1 MLSGNWLLTVA
12 GVIGLVVGS
21 FLNVVIH
28 RLPIMLERHWQRETG
43 EAPPDNAPY
52 NLVIPGSACPV
63 CARKL
68 HAWENIPVLSW
79 LALRGRC
86 AGCKTRISPRYPI
99 IELLAGALSVLAA
112 WQFGATPAAAGALIL
127 IWTLIAAAG
136 IDLEHYILPDLL
148 VLPLLWVG
156 LLFNLFDTYV
166 PLGDAV
172 IGAVAGY
179 LVLWIVY
186 QLFRLLTGKEGLGYG
201 DFKLLAALGAWL
213 GWRMLPLIILAG
225 ALAGIII
232 GGAWLL
238 LSRRGR
244 AHPIPFGPFL
254 VAGGLLALFAGPAIV
269 GAYIGW
275 INP

>member
-1 MLSGNWLLTVA
+1 MLSGNWLLAVA
-12 GVIGLVVGS
+12 GIVGLVAGS

-28 RLPIMLERHWQRETG
+28 RLPIMLERRWQAETG
-43 EAPPDNAPY
+43 EAPADSAPY
-52 NLVIPGSACPV
+52 NLVIPGSACPA
-63 CARKL
+63 CGRKL

-86 AGCKTRISPRYPI
+86 AGCKARINPRYPI
-99 IELLAGALSVLAA
+99 VELLTGALSVLAA
-112 WQFGATPAAAGALIL
+112 WQFGATPAAAGALLL

-148 VLPLLWVG
+148 VLPLLWAG
-156 LLFNLFDTYV
+156 LLFNLFDTYR
-166 PLGDAV
+166 PLSEAV

-186 QLFRLLTGKEGLGYG
+186 QIFRLLTGKEGLGYG

-225 ALAGIII
+225 ALAGVVI

-244 AHPIPFGPFL
+244 THPVPFGPFL
-254 VAGGLLALFAGPAIV
+254 VAGALLALFAGPAIAD
-269 GAYIGW
+269 AYIGW

>member
-1 MLSGNWLLTVA
+1 MLSGNWLLAVA
-12 GVIGLVVGS
+12 GIIGLIVGS

-28 RLPIMLERHWQRETG
+28 RLPIMLEHRWQRETG
-43 EAPPDNAPY
+43 DAPTDSAPY
-52 NLVIPGSACPV
+52 NLVIPGSACPA
-63 CARKL
+63 CGRKL

-86 AGCKTRISPRYPI
+86 AGCKARISPRYPI
-99 IELLAGALSVLAA
+99 VELLTGALSVLVA

-156 LLFNLFDTYV
+156 LLFNLFGTYV
-166 PLGDAV
+166 PLSEAV

-225 ALAGIII
+225 ALAGVMI

-244 AHPIPFGPFL
+244 THPVPFGPFL
-254 VAGGLLALFAGPAIV
+254 VAGALLALFAGHAIV